1 MGTEWDRS
9 YLPELQFL
17 SDRAQQKRMV
27 LFFGVT
33 DLTDRSHC
41 EPIDVFE
48 ISIGAVERSFQKR
61 DFAVWQ
67 RDAAIN
73 LPQ

>member
-1 MGTEWDRS
+1 
-9 YLPELQFL
+9 
-17 SDRAQQKRMV
+17 MV
-27 LFFGVT
+27 LFFSVT